1 MLVSFVCSALLSY
14 LTSARSVAAVP
25 TLLVVIAGC
34 AVTVLVAGLSLAVL
48 CWKRKKSRGFDAGG
62 PGRLRVV
69 VVRGRTP
76 TFYYGLTVLVLGA
89 ATGCLYLA
97 SYVPDIAN
105 VINAMIDKGASTAAF
120 GKVTHSLNGTS
131 AATEAKVVSFVTHTL
146 FVTGMSLFFHSMLAT
161 AIIIW
166 KFVLADEIAEAR
178 GGLIVF
184 LRPSDILFGGL
195 TI

>member
-1 MLVSFVCSALLSY
+1 MLVSFVVQRPVIVSNERAVRRCSAHVSCRHRRLRGDCACRWAL
-14 LTSARSVAAVP
+14 ARS
-25 TLLVVIAGC
+25 LVLKAQ
-34 AVTVLVAGLSLAVL
+34 
-48 CWKRKKSRGFDAGG
+48 KSRGFDA
-62 PGRLRVV
+62 GRLRVV

-105 VINAMIDKGASTAAF
+105 AINAMIDKGTSTAAF